1 MDCPHLVEIL
11 EFRHLMEHQ
20 DQHLEDGLLVVAAAE
35 NGILLLVQVE
45 LEVLVVEEQEEQLVR
60 ELLEP

>member
-1 MDCPHLVEIL
+1 
-11 EFRHLMEHQ
+11 MEHQ

-45 LEVLVVEEQEEQLVR
+45 LEVLAVEELEEQLVR